1 MAEEKQ
7 GDVLRVPGTGK
18 LAAVGEA
25 VSIRMSPLFE
35 ALLNSARHLIGLGP
49 ASAASA
55 AVIITQTA
63 IEVCTER
70 VISRFLA
77 GRGAAFL
84 HPWIDDPLT
93 NYNVAREDVKALY
106 KAVTEDATITDQG
119 FWASGRLRAHVE
131 LRNDIA
137 HRGKT
142 VTTAEAMASV
152 VVAEEIINHMVDV
165 AGKKSLDL
173 GDSPK

>member
-1 MAEEKQ
+1 MAEEKPD
-7 GDVLRVPGTGK
+7 DVLRVPGTGK
-18 LAAVGEA
+18 LAGAGEA

-35 ALLNSARHLIGLGP
+35 ALLNSARHLIGLRP
-49 ASAASA
+49 VSAASA
-55 AVIITQTA
+55 GVIIAQTA

-70 VISRFLA
+70 IISRFLA
-77 GRGAAFL
+77 GGGAAFL
-84 HPWIDDPLT
+84 HPWIDGRLT

-106 KAVTEDATITDQG
+106 KAVTEDVAITDQG
-119 FWASGRLRAHVE
+119 FWTSGRLRAHVQ

-142 VTTAEAMASV
+142 ATTTEAMASV
-152 VVAEEIINHMVDV
+152 VVAEEIINHMVGV